1 MLKIVETIDD
11 DKNKIYFIKHKDFI
25 MDCSIASQLDIE
37 LEKYKK
43 ILKKFG
49 AFLSSSDGQYYFY
62 EKENC
67 QKALEY
73 LEDMYIIVM
82 KLKGN

>member
-1 MLKIVETIDD
+1 MLKIIETIDD

-25 MDCSIASQLDIE
+25 MDSSIACQLDISSDE
-37 LEKYKK
+37 YKK

-49 AFLSSSDGQYYFY
+49 AFLSDSDGQYYFY

-73 LEDMYIIVM
+73 LEDMYVIVI